1 MPTEQFF
8 GPRPSVPFL
17 CLPHLLEHQASRI
30 PDAPAILAPGRAP
43 LSYRRLHQHVESMGR
58 TLRTMGIGRGDRVA
72 VILPNGPE
80 MAVAILSLAAS
91 ATCVPMN
98 PAYGT
103 EELDRYFAALA
114 PRALITQAGIDSPAR
129 RAAVSRGVRVIELSA
144 ASDAE
149 AGLFAL
155 AGDDMRA
162 SSGGPVQPA
171 DAALMI
177 ITSGTTARPKIV
189 PMTHINIC
197 SSAYCSVASVALTEN
212 DRCINMMPLFH
223 GHGVNNILLG
233 SMAAGA
239 SVVCTPGCD
248 VDRFFGWLTEFRP
261 TWYSAV
267 PTMHQAIVVQ
277 ARSRRERVADLRLR
291 LVRSASASLP
301 LHLLAELE
309 DTFETSVIEGYGMT
323 ESSSSPIASNP
334 LPPRR
339 RKPGSVGLP
348 VGLDVAIMDERGALL
363 PDGRTGEVVIRG
375 ASVTA
380 GYDGDPAATAAAFA
394 GDWFRTG
401 DLGYFDDD
409 GYLFLAGR
417 IKEIVNRGG
426 EKVSPQEVDEML
438 LRHPAVAQAVT
449 FAVPHPTLGE
459 DVASAVVLRPHA
471 EATPKDIR
479 QFAMAHIAAFKVPR
493 QVIIVPE
500 IPKSATGKVQ
510 RVRLAADLGLM
521 ADAAPAQP
529 SVAPRTPLEKTLAG
543 IWAEVLQVE
552 QVGLHDDFFALGG
565 DSIHATRVLIRLY
578 EVMHVEAEVSLV
590 FDAPTVAEMAEHIQS
605 LASTAASHAP
615 SAIAA
620 VPREDRMA
628 PASFTQERL
637 WDLQHAVPDLPFF
650 NALYLLRVTSSCDAA
665 ILERSINEIVRRHEI
680 LRTTFAAVGGK
691 CMQVI
696 APQLAIPLVFDDLRA
711 LPQAEIETAVR
722 ASIKEELSHSFVL
735 ESGPLIRT
743 HLVRL
748 AERTHLLLITM
759 SGLTEDGWSLGV
771 LGDELAALYEAFAA
785 GRESPLAP
793 LPIQYADFVEWQRRW
808 RSDPDL
814 VAQLAYWEGRLHAP
828 LPVMRLA
835 GSGRAADI
843 DDFGTARRPVALP
856 DKLSE
861 AAKDFSQREGVT
873 LFMTL
878 VAALKILLHRRTG
891 EDDVRVATDV
901 ANRNHPQTVGLIGP
915 LANTVILRT
924 SLHGDPS
931 AREVVRRVRA
941 TTLGA
946 LANQDL
952 PLEVVVETLERD
964 RAIEPAALAQVQMS
978 LQSHALRPA
987 ASSDHGL
994 TFEEVDPGMMLPVV
1008 TMTTFDVILMLR
1020 DTPKGL
1026 VGTCVYKPHLFG
1038 ADAIDRLLRDF
1049 DQVLGH
1055 MIAQPEQRISVI
1067 PVSPIERK

>member
-1 MPTEQFF
+1 
-8 GPRPSVPFL
+8 
-17 CLPHLLEHQASRI
+17 
-30 PDAPAILAPGRAP
+30 
-43 LSYRRLHQHVESMGR
+43 MGR
-58 TLRTMGIGRGDRVA
+58 TLRSMGIGRGDRVA

-80 MAVAILSLAAS
+80 MAVAILSLASS

-98 PAYGT
+98 PAYGI

-155 AGDDMRA
+155 AGDDGHA
-162 SSGGPVQPA
+162 PSGGPVEPG

-189 PMTHINIC
+189 PMTHTNIC
-197 SSAYCSVASVALTEN
+197 ASAYCSVASVALTKN

-223 GHGVNNILLG
+223 GHGVNNILLA

-239 SVVCTPGCD
+239 GVVCTPGCD

-267 PTMHQAIVVQ
+267 PTMHQAIAVH
-277 ARSRRERVADLRLR
+277 ARNQHERAADLRLR

-301 LHLLAELE
+301 LHLFAELE
-309 DTFETSVIEGYGMT
+309 DIFEAPVIEGYGMT
-323 ESSSSPIASNP
+323 ESTSSPIASNP

-339 RKPGSVGLP
+339 RKPGSVGVP

-394 GDWFRTG
+394 GDWFKTG

-426 EKVSPQEVDEML
+426 EKISPQEVDEVL

-449 FAVPHPTLGE
+449 FAVPHHTLGE
-459 DVASAVVLRPHA
+459 DVGSAVVLRPHA

-493 QVIIVPE
+493 QVLIVPE
-500 IPKSATGKVQ
+500 IPKGATGKVQ
-510 RVRLAADLGLM
+510 RVRLAAQLGLVDN
-521 ADAAPAQP
+521 AAAPAP
-529 SVAPRTPLEKTLAG
+529 PPVAPRTPLERTLAG
-543 IWAEVLQVE
+543 IWAEVLEVD
-552 QVGLHDDFFALGG
+552 QVGLHDDFFVLGG
-565 DSIHATRVLIRLY
+565 DSIHATRVLIRLH
-578 EVMHVEAEVSLV
+578 EILHIEAEVSLV
-590 FDAPTVAEMAEHIQS
+590 FDAPTVAEMAEHIES
-605 LASTAASHAP
+605 LIRTKAAHQAP
-615 SAIAA
+615 SAIAPM
-620 VPREDRMA
+620 PRQDGLA
-628 PASFTQERL
+628 PASLLQERL
-637 WDLQHAVPDLPFF
+637 WDLQHIVPDLPFF
-650 NALYLLRVTSSCDAA
+650 NALYVLRVTSSCDAA

-680 LRTTFAAVGGK
+680 LRTTFAASDVG

-696 APQLAIPLVFDDLRA
+696 APHLTVTLAFDDLRA
-711 LPQAEIETAVR
+711 LPHAKMETTVR
-722 ASIKEELSHSFVL
+722 ELIKEELSHSFVL

-743 HLVRL
+743 RLVRL
-748 AERTHLLLITM
+748 AERSHLLLMAM

-771 LGDELAALYEAFAA
+771 LANELAALYDAFAA
-785 GRESPLAP
+785 GRASPLAP

-808 RSDPDL
+808 RSHPDL
-814 VAQLAYWEGRLHAP
+814 VAQLAYWEERLRDP
-828 LPVMRLA
+828 LPMMQLA
-835 GSGRAADI
+835 GSRRGEDI
-843 DDFGTARRPVALP
+843 DDFSTARRQVALP
-856 DKLSE
+856 GELSQ

-878 VAALKILLHRRTG
+878 VAALKTLLHRRTG
-891 EDDVRVATDV
+891 EDDLRVATDV
-901 ANRNHPQTVGLIGP
+901 ANRNHPQTEGLIGP
-915 LANTVILRT
+915 IANTVILRT

-931 AREVVRRVRA
+931 AREVIRRVRA

-952 PLEVVVETLERD
+952 PFELVVEALERD
-964 RAIEPAALAQVQMS
+964 RGVEPAALAQVQMS
-978 LQSHALRPA
+978 LQSHALRSV

-994 TFEEVDPGMMLPVV
+994 TLEEVDPGMMLPLV

-1020 DTPKGL
+1020 DSPKGL

-1038 ADAIDRLLRDF
+1038 AEVIDRLLTDF
-1049 DQVLGH
+1049 QQVLEH
-1055 MIAQPEQRISVI
+1055 MMMQPERAISLI
-1067 PVSPIERK
+1067 PVSPHE

>member
-1 MPTEQFF
+1 MLTERFL

-17 CLPHLLEHQASRI
+17 CLPHLLENQARRI

-43 LSYRRLHQHVESMGR
+43 LSYRRLHEHVESTAR

-98 PAYGT
+98 PAYAT
-103 EELDRYFAALA
+103 EELERYFAALA
-114 PRALITQAGIDSPAR
+114 PRALITQAGVDSPAR
-129 RAAVSRGVRVIELSA
+129 RAAASCRVRVIELSA
-144 ASDAE
+144 APDAE

-155 AGDDMRA
+155 AGDDVGA
-162 SSGGPVQPA
+162 ASGGPVEPG

-189 PMTHINIC
+189 PMTHTNIC
-197 SSAYCSVASVALTEN
+197 ASAYCSVASVALTET

-267 PTMHQAIVVQ
+267 PTMHQAIVAR
-277 ARSRRERVADLRLR
+277 ARSRHERAAEARLR

-301 LHLLAELE
+301 LHLLGELE
-309 DTFETSVIEGYGMT
+309 DTFEAPVIEGYGMT
-323 ESSSSPIASNP
+323 ESTSSPIASNP

-339 RKPGSVGLP
+339 RKPGSVGVP
-348 VGLDVAIMDERGALL
+348 IGLDVAIMDERGALL

-380 GYDGDPAATAAAFA
+380 GYDGDPEATAAAFS
-394 GDWFRTG
+394 GDWFKTG

-426 EKVSPQEVDEML
+426 EKVSPQEVDEVL

-459 DVASAVVLRPHA
+459 DVGSAVVLRPNA
-471 EATPKDIR
+471 AATPKEIR

-493 QVIIVPE
+493 QVLIVPE
-500 IPKSATGKVQ
+500 IPKGATGKVQ
-510 RVRLAADLGLM
+510 RVRLAAELGLVS
-521 ADAAPAQP
+521 DTAPAQP
-529 SVAPRTPLEKTLAG
+529 SALPRTPIEKTLAG

-552 QVGLHDDFFALGG
+552 EVGLHDDFFVLGG
-565 DSIHATRVLIRLY
+565 DSIHATRVVIRLY
-578 EVMHVEAEVSLV
+578 ETMRVQADVSLV
-590 FDAPTVAEMAEHIQS
+590 FDAPTVAEMAEHVES
-605 LASTAASHAP
+605 LIRTAAPSHAP
-615 SAIAA
+615 SASAP
-620 VPREDRMA
+620 VPRPDGLA
-628 PASFTQERL
+628 PASFMQERL
-637 WDLQHAVPDLPFF
+637 WHLHHVLPDLPFF
-650 NALYLLRVTSSCDAA
+650 NVLYALRVTSACDAA
-665 ILERSINEIVRRHEI
+665 ILERSINEVVRRHEI
-680 LRTTFAAVGGK
+680 LRTTFRADDAG
-691 CMQVI
+691 CLQVI
-696 APQLAIPLVFDDLRA
+696 APQLIVPLAFDDVRA
-711 LPQAEIETAVR
+711 LPHAQIEATVR
-722 ASIKEELSHSFVL
+722 DFFRQELSHSFDL
-735 ESGPLIRT
+735 ERGPLIRT
-743 HLVRL
+743 RLVRL
-748 AERTHLLLITM
+748 AERAHLLLITM
-759 SGLTEDGWSLGV
+759 SGSTEDGWSLG
-771 LGDELAALYEAFAA
+771 LLANELAAIYDAFAA
-785 GRESPLAP
+785 GRASPLAS

-808 RSDPDL
+808 RSNPDL
-814 VAQLAYWEGRLHAP
+814 IAQLAYWEERLRDP

-835 GSGRAADI
+835 GSRPAAAT
-843 DDFGTARRPVALP
+843 DDLSTARRPVALP
-856 DKLSE
+856 GKLSQ
-861 AAKDFSQREGVT
+861 AARVFSQREGVT
-873 LFMTL
+873 LFVTL
-878 VAALKILLHRRTG
+878 VAAFKTLLHRRVG
-891 EDDVRVATDV
+891 ADDLRVATDV
-901 ANRNHPQTVGLIGP
+901 ANRNHRQAEGLIGP
-915 LANTVILRT
+915 VANTVILRT

-931 AREVVRRVRA
+931 AREVIRRVRA

-952 PLEVVVETLERD
+952 PFEVVVEALERD
-964 RAIEPAALAQVQMS
+964 RAVEPAALAQVELS
-978 LQSHALRPA
+978 LQSHALRPE
-987 ASSDHGL
+987 ASPDHGL
-994 TFEEVDPGMMLPVV
+994 AFEEVDPGMMLPLV

-1020 DTPKGL
+1020 DATKGL

-1038 ADAIDRLLRDF
+1038 VEAIDRLLGDF
-1049 DQVLGH
+1049 QQVLEQ
-1055 MIAQPEQRISVI
+1055 MIMQPERPISTI
-1067 PVSPIERK
+1067 PMAPIE